1 MDNATQNFYKL
12 AGFIII
18 LLALMAL
25 NAGVLRNLDWAAYGL
40 GMRVTPPRTPS
51 PDIAVIAVDDD
62 SLATLG
68 GWPWNRDLL
77 AEMTRLLNKA
87 GAAIIGFTLPLQ
99 TPQNQLSLKTLQE
112 FQTSHRNQLDPATLE
127 LFEQV
132 GRQLDTDRTLADT
145 FRRGGN
151 VILGLPYTQGT
162 TAPDTLPELPP
173 KLATGLIP
181 AAAVEGQVPVFYEYV
196 PDALHPDRTL
206 YIHGLATPTG
216 PIGNNVSA
224 MGPGIGEP
232 VIDGSLSAPPLIVP
246 YGNGYLPS
254 FPLLVAAAKTN
265 NTGKLRAVH
274 GEGVYVGNRLIGTD
288 SKFRVLPFYYKTKEG
303 LPAFD
308 VYPFHSVLNGDIKPG
323 VFKNKIVLI
332 GLASDKLVD
341 YRMTP
346 LGEKMPPVLIEAH
359 RISALLQGDVLSTPA
374 WTYWARY
381 LFYLIVAVYLI
392 FFLPRLNIGTGLAVT
407 ILLLVVFLNI
417 HFITMAFASVWLPLT
432 GLSAA
437 LLLGHALL
445 GTQRL
450 IFNRIEHYK
459 SELYKSNRL
468 LGQAYHFQGQLD
480 LAFEKYRMAYPD
492 DELLSLTYNLGLD
505 YERKR
510 QFNKAV
516 NVFRFIRM
524 HKPAYRDARDRIQ
537 KNLQTS
543 HTMVLGKSKG
553 GETESTLVIAKDGI
567 QKPMLGRYQIEKEL
581 GRGAMGTV
589 YLGSDPKIGR
599 TVAIKTMPL
608 SSEFEGDK
616 LEEVKQR
623 FFREAKTAGRLNH
636 YNIVT
641 IYDVGEDQDLAYI
654 AMDYLQG
661 MDMSGLAKKES
672 LLKVSDVF
680 NVVIQVCDALNYAHE
695 QSVVHRDIKPSNIIY
710 DRRTKK
716 PTLTDF
722 GVAHIADTSKTKTGT
737 ILGTPSFMSPEQLA
751 GMPVDGRSDLFSLG
765 VTFFQLLT
773 GELPFV
779 GESISS
785 LMYKITNG
793 DPRDILKIRPAL
805 PICVKAIINKALQ
818 KDPEKR
824 YQTGAEFATA
834 LRRCQQNIIAQQMQT
849 TGNGK
854 QASL

>member
-1 MDNATQNFYKL
+1 MNRITQNFYKL
-12 AGFIII
+12 SGFLIV
-18 LLALMAL
+18 LLALIAL
-25 NAGVLRNLDWAAYGL
+25 NAGILRDLDWTAYKL
-40 GMRVTPPRTPS
+40 GMQVTPPRTPS
-51 PDIAVIAVDDD
+51 TDIAVITIDD
-62 SLATLG
+62 SSLAALG
-68 GWPWNRDLL
+68 HWPWSRDLL
-77 AEMTRLLNKA
+77 AEMTHLLNKA
-87 GAAIIGFTLPLQ
+87 GASIIGVTLPLQ
-99 TPQNQLSLKTLQE
+99 TPQNELSLKTLQE
-112 FQTSHRNQLDPATLE
+112 FQITYRSQLNQTTRS
-127 LFEQV
+127 LFDQV
-132 GRQLDTDRTLADT
+132 TRQLNTDRALAEA
-145 FRRGGN
+145 FGRAGN
-151 VILGLPYTQGT
+151 VLLALPYTQST
-162 TAPDTLPELPP
+162 VAPDKLPELPRE
-173 KLATGLIP
+173 LTDSHIP
-181 AAAVEGQVPVFYEYV
+181 GISVESQAPLLYEYV
-196 PDALHPDRTL
+196 PEVLHPDRTL
-206 YIHGLATPTG
+206 YIHKLAAPTG
-216 PIGNNVSA
+216 LIGDTVSA
-224 MGPGIGEP
+224 MGTGIGEP
-232 VIDGSLSAPPLIVP
+232 VIDGSLSARPLIVP

-254 FPLLVAAAKTN
+254 FSLLVAAAETDN
-265 NTGKLRAVH
+265 LNKLRAVH
-274 GEGVYVGNRLIGTD
+274 GEGVYFGDRLIETD
-288 SKFRVLPFYYKTKEG
+288 SKFRALPFYYKTKSA

-308 VYPFHSVLNGDIKPG
+308 IYPFHNVLNGDINPES
-323 VFKNKIVLI
+323 FKNKIVLI
-332 GLASDKLVD
+332 GLAADSLVN
-341 YRMTP
+341 YHETP
-346 LGEKMPPVLIEAH
+346 LGEKMPPALIEAH
-359 RISALLQGDVLSTPA
+359 TISALLQGDVFSTPA

-381 LFYLIVAVYLI
+381 LFYLMVAVYLI
-392 FFLPRLNIGTGLAVT
+392 YLLPRLSLGTGLAVT
-407 ILLLVVFLNI
+407 VLLLVVFLNI
-417 HFITMAFASVWLPLT
+417 HFITMAFASLWLPLT
-432 GLSAA
+432 GLTAG
-437 LLLGHALL
+437 LILGHALL

-459 SELYKSNRL
+459 SELHKSNKL

-516 NVFRFIRM
+516 NVFRFIRI
-524 HKPAYRDARDRIQ
+524 HKANYRDARDRIQ

-543 HTMVLGKSKG
+543 HTMVLGKSK

-599 TVAIKTMPL
+599 TVAIKTMQL

-661 MDMSGLAKKES
+661 MDMSGLSKKES

-680 NVVIQVCDALNYAHE
+680 NVIIQVCDALNYAHD
-695 QSVVHRDIKPSNIIY
+695 QGVVHRDIKPSNIIY

-722 GVAHIADTSKTKTGT
+722 GVAHITDTSKTKTGT

-751 GMPVDGRSDLFSLG
+751 GMPVDGRSDLFSLS

-824 YQTGAEFATA
+824 YQTGAEFANA
-834 LRRCQQNIIAQQMQT
+834 LRRCQQNIIAQQMQA

-854 QASL
+854 QAM

>member
-1 MDNATQNFYKL
+1 MRTIKQNL
-12 AGFIII
+12 GFIIA
-18 LLALMAL
+18 LLGVVVL
-25 NAGVLRNLDWAAYGL
+25 NAGILRDLDWAAYSLGL
-40 GMRVTPPRTPS
+40 RVTPPRPPS
-51 PDIAVIAVDDD
+51 ADIAVITIDEH
-62 SLATLG
+62 SLEALG
-68 GWPWNRDLL
+68 RWPWSRDLL
-77 AEMTRLLNKA
+77 AEMTRLLDKA
-87 GAAIIGFTLPLQ
+87 GAGIIGITLSLE
-99 TPQNQLSLKTLQE
+99 TPQNELSLRTLHE
-112 FQTSHRNQLDPATLE
+112 FQAAHRGQVNQTARGLLDRVA
-127 LFEQV
+127 
-132 GRQLDTDRTLADT
+132 RQLNTDQTLAQAFSASGD
-145 FRRGGN
+145 
-151 VILGLPYTQGT
+151 VILALPYTQDT
-162 TAPDTLPELPP
+162 KAPAELPELSS
-173 KLATGLIP
+173 KLITGRIP
-181 AAAVEGQVPVFYEYV
+181 ATSIEGRPPLPYEYV
-196 PDALHPDRTL
+196 TEALHPDRTL
-206 YIHGLATPTG
+206 YIHSLTT
-216 PIGNNVSA
+216 PIGLIADSVSSVA
-224 MGPGIGEP
+224 PGIGEP
-232 VIDGSLSAPPLIVP
+232 VIDGSLSARPLIVP
-246 YGNGYLPS
+246 YGDGYLPS
-254 FPLLVAAAKTN
+254 FALLVAAAKTGN
-265 NTGKLRAVH
+265 INKFRVVH
-274 GEGVYVGNRLIGTD
+274 GDGVYYGNRLIETD
-288 SKFRVLPFYYKTKEG
+288 SKFRILPFYYKTKDG

-308 VYPFHSVLNGDIKPG
+308 IYPFHNVLNGDIRPD
-323 VFKNKIVLI
+323 VFKDKIVLI
-332 GLASDKLVD
+332 GLASGSLANLHE
-341 YRMTP
+341 TP
-346 LGEKMPPVLIEAH
+346 LGEKMPPALIEAH
-359 RISALLQGDVLSTPA
+359 TISALLQGDTFTTPA
-374 WTYWARY
+374 WTYWVRY
-381 LFYLIVAVYLI
+381 LFYLIIAVYLAY
-392 FFLPRLNIGTGLAVT
+392 FLSRLNLGTGLAVT
-407 ILLLVVFLNI
+407 ALLLVVFLNI
-417 HFITMAFASVWLPLT
+417 QFITMAFVSVWLPLT
-432 GLSAA
+432 GMTAA
-437 LLLGHALL
+437 LVFGHALL
-445 GTQRL
+445 GAKRL
-450 IFNRIEHYK
+450 VFNRIEQYK
-459 SELYKSNRL
+459 TELNKSNRL

-480 LAFEKYRMAYPD
+480 MAFEKYRMSNPD
-492 DELLSLTYNLGLD
+492 EELLSLTYNLGLD

-524 HKPAYRDARDRIQ
+524 HKANYRDSRERIQ

-543 HTMVLGKSKG
+543 NTMVLGKSKG
-553 GETESTLVIAKDGI
+553 ETENTLVIAKDGI
-567 QKPMLGRYQIEKEL
+567 QKPMLGRYQIESEL

-661 MDMSGLAKKES
+661 TDMSGLAKKES

-695 QSVVHRDIKPSNIIY
+695 QNVVHRDIKPSNIIY

-722 GVAHIADTSKTKTGT
+722 GVAHITDTSKTKTGT

-751 GMPVDGRSDLFSLG
+751 GMPVDGRSDVFSLG

-773 GELPFV
+773 GELPFI

-824 YQTGAEFATA
+824 YQTGAEFANA
-834 LRRCQQNIIAQQMQT
+834 LRRCQQNIIAQQMQA

-854 QASL
+854 QSQLQT

>member
-1 MDNATQNFYKL
+1 MDPVKQNIYKFV
-12 AGFIII
+12 GFIIA

-25 NAGVLRNLDWAAYGL
+25 SVSILRDLDWAAYGL
-40 GMRVTPPRTPS
+40 GLRITPPRTPTA
-51 PDIAVIAVDDD
+51 DIAVVTIDDE
-62 SLATLG
+62 SLEALG
-68 GWPWNRDLL
+68 NWPWNRDLL
-77 AEMTRLLNKA
+77 ARMTHLLDKA
-87 GAAIIGFTLPLQ
+87 GAEVVGFTLPLE
-99 TPQNQLSLKTLQE
+99 TPQNEHSLKTLRE
-112 FQTSHRNQLDPATLE
+112 FRSAHRHQFDQTSRD
-127 LFEQV
+127 LFDQV
-132 GRQLDTDRTLADT
+132 TRQLNTDRTLAGA
-145 FRRGGN
+145 FRSSGN
-151 VILGLPYTQGT
+151 ILLALSYFQN
-162 TAPDTLPELPP
+162 TAMPDKSPELPRV
-173 KLATGLIP
+173 LANQLIP
-181 AAAVEGQVPVFYEYV
+181 ATSVEGLAPVLYEHVPE
-196 PDALHPDRTL
+196 ALHPDRML
-206 YIHGLATPTG
+206 YIHKLALP
-216 PIGNNVSA
+216 PESLGNSVLS
-224 MGPGIGEP
+224 MGPGIGQP
-232 VIDGSLSAPPLIVP
+232 VIDGSLGARPLLVP
-246 YGNGYLPS
+246 YGNGFLPS
-254 FPLLVAAAKTN
+254 FSLLVAAAKT
-265 NTGKLRAVH
+265 GSIDKFRAVH
-274 GEGVYVGNRLIGTD
+274 GEGVYYGDRLIDTD
-288 SKFRVLPFYYKTKEG
+288 SKFRTIPFYYKTKDG
-303 LPAFD
+303 LPAFEI
-308 VYPFHSVLNGDIKPG
+308 YPFHSVLSGDIKPDA
-323 VFKNKIVLI
+323 FRNKIVLI
-332 GLASDKLVD
+332 GLAADSLAN
-341 YRMTP
+341 YHETP
-346 LGEKMPPVLIEAH
+346 LGGKMPPVLIEAH
-359 RISALLQGDVLSTPA
+359 TISALLQGDIFSTPS

-381 LFYLIVAVYLI
+381 LLYLLVAVYLI
-392 FFLPRLNIGTGLAVT
+392 YLLPKVSMGTGLAIT
-407 ILLLVVFLNI
+407 TLLAVVFLNI
-417 HFITMAFASVWLPLT
+417 HFISMAFVSVWLPLT
-432 GLSAA
+432 GLTAG
-437 LLLGHALL
+437 LVFGHALL
-445 GTQRL
+445 GANRL
-450 IFNRIEHYK
+450 IFNRVEHYK
-459 SELYKSNRL
+459 SELHKSNKL

-480 LAFEKYRMAYPD
+480 QAFEKYRMSYPD

-524 HKPAYRDARDRIQ
+524 NKANYRDTRDRIQ

-543 HTMVLGKSKG
+543 HTVVLGKSTND
-553 GETESTLVIAKDGI
+553 TESTLVLARDGI

-608 SSEFEGDK
+608 SAEFEGDQ

-661 MDMSGLAKKES
+661 MDMSGFAKKES

-680 NVVIQVCDALNYAHE
+680 NVIIQVSDALNYAHE

-710 DRRTKK
+710 DRRNKK
-716 PTLTDF
+716 PTITDF
-722 GVAHIADTSKTKTGT
+722 GVAHISDTSKTKTGT

-805 PICVKAIINKALQ
+805 PICVKAIITKALQ
-818 KDPEKR
+818 KEPEKR

-834 LRRCQQNIIAQQMQT
+834 LRRCQQNIIAQQMQS
-849 TGNGK
+849 TGNDK
-854 QASL
+854 QAE